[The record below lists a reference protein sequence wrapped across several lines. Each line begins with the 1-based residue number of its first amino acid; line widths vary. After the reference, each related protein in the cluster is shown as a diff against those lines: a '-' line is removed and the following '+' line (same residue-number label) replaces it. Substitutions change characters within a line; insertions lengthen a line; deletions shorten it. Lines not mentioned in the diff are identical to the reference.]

1 MTKQVT
7 HINEN
12 ASVTLKPWN
21 KNDAAAL
28 ANIADNKKI
37 FMQVRDSF
45 PQPYTLTDALKWIDA
60 HLQTSKATNFAIW
73 YNNELAGSIGY
84 VPQENERRH
93 IAEIGYFIGEVFWGK
108 QIATKAVEQLLQLIQ
123 EQQKFYRIEAYVF
136 EKNVASIK
144 VLQKNGFFL
153 EGIQHKAAIKNN
165 EMQNVLVWVKFLT
178 NYKV

>member
-1 MTKQVT
+1 LTKHVT

-37 FMQVRDSF
+37 LMQVRDSF
-45 PQPYTLTDALKWIDA
+45 PQPYTLTDASKWIDA

-84 VPQENERRH
+84 VPQENERRN
-93 IAEIGYFIGEVFWGK
+93 IAEIG
-108 QIATKAVEQLLQLIQ
+108 
-123 EQQKFYRIEAYVF
+123 
-136 EKNVASIK
+136 
-144 VLQKNGFFL
+144 
-153 EGIQHKAAIKNN
+153 
-165 EMQNVLVWVKFLT
+165 
-178 NYKV
+178 